1 MAIRISPHRSLIKVT
16 ALFTLALTPGAWAWL
31 PGTSNPT
38 AVDGFTV
45 NAADRRDMLAFY
57 QCVYTA
63 SEGYAS
69 NIAWTGNV
77 ASCIPGTTSAA
88 FKDDVRRRVNFFR
101 AMVGLPGDITF
112 NATNSSKDQ
121 EAALMM
127 SANNALNHTP
137 PSSWLCYTTNGY
149 DAAGASNIALGT
161 YGPGSVNA
169 YMRDD
174 GSNNIIVGHRRWI
187 LYSRAQEMGTGD
199 IPFNG
204 SYNAANALWVIGN
217 FKAAPAAAFAAWPN
231 EGFVPASLVPA
242 RWSLSYPGANFAS
255 ATVTMTQN
263 STNVPVTII
272 SNVDNGYGDNTIV
285 WTPTGVPSSVT
296 NDLPY
301 VVTVSGITGGGPT
314 SKTYTVTLFNPDILG
329 DSVTIT
335 GTAMPPTTGQS
346 YAFNSIGQA
355 DQYQLEVATGSTAAW
370 TEGAEDSPAPKI
382 SEAIAAGYSLRQT
395 GLVRTGS
402 KAFQLTY
409 PSGVFSDQTFTVTRN
424 VIPGASSNLQF
435 YDRARFSVTTTT
447 LEAQVSTDNGSTW
460 TSVFT
465 RNGVGLSSALWDASW
480 ISRSVSLSAYA
491 GLPVQVRF
499 TMKTNGGSVTQ
510 GTTANFGFFIDDI
523 TITNATEL
531 VNATTTT
538 LAGSATA
545 FDLNATTAGAALVN
559 GTSYFMRI
567 RPNVGTRWFGFGTLK
582 TVTAQT
588 PTGYAGW
595 VAGQYPG
602 VTGGFAADH
611 EGDGIANGV
620 EYAFG
625 LNPTAANNLASLPQ
639 ATLAGSTLSFSYAE
653 PPSITGITY
662 GAEWS
667 ENLTTWN
674 PITDTGSGTSHV
686 FSVSTTGKTKVFI
699 RHKITQNP

>member
-1 MAIRISPHRSLIKVT
+1 MT

-31 PGTSNPT
+31 PGTSSPT
-38 AVDGFTV
+38 AVDGFSV
-45 NAADRRDMLAFY
+45 NAADRRDVLAFY
-57 QCVYTA
+57 NCIYTA

-77 ASCIPGTTSAA
+77 ASTIPGTTSAA

-101 AMVGLPGDITF
+101 ALCGLPADITF
-112 NATNSSKDQ
+112 DATKSSKDQ

-127 SANNALNHTP
+127 SANNALSHTP
-137 PSSWLCYTTNGY
+137 PPSWLGYTANGAE
-149 DAAGASNIALGT
+149 AAGASNIALGT
-161 YGPGSVNA
+161 FGPGSVNA

-174 GSNNIIVGHRRWI
+174 GSNNTVVGHRRWI

-217 FKAAPAAAFAAWPN
+217 FKAAPTPAFTTWPN
-231 EGFVPASLVPA
+231 EGFVPASLTPA
-242 RWSLSYPGANFAS
+242 RWSLSYPGADFGS

-263 STNVPVTII
+263 GSNVPLTII
-272 SNVDNGYGDNTIV
+272 SNSTTNVGDNSIV
-285 WTPTGVPSSVT
+285 WEPTGLPSSVT
-296 NDLPY
+296 SDVPY
-301 VVTVSGITGGGPT
+301 VVTVSGIGGGGPT

-329 DSVTIT
+329 DSITIA
-335 GTAMPPTTGQS
+335 GTNTPSTSGQG
-346 YAFNSIGQA
+346 YTFNSIAQA
-355 DQYQLEVATGSTAAW
+355 DSYQVEVSTGSTAAW
-370 TEGAEDSPAPKI
+370 TEGAEDSPAPQITEGI
-382 SEAIAAGYSLRQT
+382 SAGYTLRQT

-424 VIPGASSNLQF
+424 VIPGATSNLQF

-460 TSVFT
+460 TTVST

-480 ISRSVSLSAYA
+480 ISRNVSLSAYA
-491 GLPVQVRF
+491 GLPIQVRF
-499 TMKTNGGSVTQ
+499 TMKANGGSVTQ
-510 GTTANFGFFIDDI
+510 GASSSFGFFIDDI
-523 TITNATEL
+523 TITNATQL
-531 VNATTTT
+531 VNTTTT
-538 LAGSATA
+538 MLAGSATS
-545 FDLNATTAGAALVN
+545 FNLNATTAGSALVN
-559 GTSYFMRI
+559 GTSYYLRA
-567 RPNVGTRWFGFGTLK
+567 RPNVGCRWFGFGALK

-588 PTGYAGW
+588 PSGYAGW
-595 VAGQYPG
+595 VASQYPG
-602 VTGGFAADH
+602 VIGGFTADH
-611 EGDGIANGV
+611 ENDGIANGA

-625 LNPTAANNLASLPQ
+625 LNPTAANNLAILPQ
-639 ATLAGSTLSFSYAE
+639 ATLAGSTLTFSYTE

-667 ENLTTWN
+667 ENLTVWN
-674 PITDTGSGTSHV
+674 PITDTGSGTSHL